1 MARKLSKATNTKVL
15 WVEGRW
21 SSNPE
26 FVPSLIQK
34 GFQVE
39 RVTSGKEAL
48 KSVGEG
54 KHDLVIVDAASMRTN
69 GKRICSSISSR
80 VHGLPILLIS
90 DKQHPIEE
98 GSAACAS
105 EILMLPFTQR
115 KLINRIGPLLPAD
128 EGGMLRAGPL
138 ELDLETHA
146 VRAQGKKT
154 VMTPRLVRLLRMLI
168 DNKGEVVERNA
179 LFRKVWRT
187 NYTGD
192 TRTLDVHISWL
203 RNAIEKDPKKPKLL
217 HTIRG
222 MGYRLDI

>member
-1 MARKLSKATNTKVL
+1 M
-15 WVEGRW
+15 WIEGRW

-26 FVPSLIQK
+26 FVSSLLQK

-39 RVTSGKEAL
+39 RVASGKEAL
-48 KSVGEG
+48 ETVGEG
-54 KHDLVIVDAASMRTN
+54 KQDLVIVDAASMRTN
-69 GKRICSSISSR
+69 GKRICSSIR
-80 VHGLPILLIS
+80 DKVNGVPILVIS
-90 DKQHPIEE
+90 DKQHPIDENFE
-98 GSAACAS
+98 CAN
-105 EILMLPFTQR
+105 EILILPFTQR
-115 KLINRIGPLLPAD
+115 KLVNRIGPLLPTD
-128 EGGMLRAGPL
+128 EGGMLKAGPI

-154 VMTPRLVRLLRMLI
+154 VLTPRLVRLLRMLI
-168 DNKGEVVERNA
+168 DNKGEVVERDA
-179 LFRKVWRT
+179 LFKKVWRT

-203 RNAIEKDPKKPKLL
+203 RQAIERDPKKPKLL

>member
-1 MARKLSKATNTKVL
+1 MARKLSKANNTKIL

-21 SSNPE
+21 TSNPE
-26 FVPSLIQK
+26 FVPALIKK
-34 GFQVE
+34 GFKVE
-39 RVTSGKEAL
+39 RATSGKEAL

-69 GKRICSSISSR
+69 GKRICASISSR
-80 VHGLPILLIS
+80 VNGLPILLIS
-90 DKQHPIEE
+90 DTQHPIGVEDT
-98 GSAACAS
+98 CANA
-105 EILMLPFTQR
+105 ILLLPFTQR
-115 KLINRIGPLLPAD
+115 KLINRIGPLLPAN

-146 VRAQGKKT
+146 VRAHGKKT
-154 VMTPRLVRLLRMLI
+154 VITPRLVRLLRMLI
-168 DNKGEVVERNA
+168 DNKGEVVERNT
-179 LFRKVWRT
+179 LFKKVWRT

-192 TRTLDVHISWL
+192 TRTLDVHVSWL

-222 MGYRLDI
+222 LGYRLDI

>member
-1 MARKLSKATNTKVL
+1 MARKLSKASSTKIL
-15 WVEGRW
+15 WIEGHW
-21 SSNPE
+21 ASNPE

-54 KHDLVIVDAASMRTN
+54 KHHLVIVDAASMRTN
-69 GKRICSSISSR
+69 GKRICSSINEK
-80 VHGLPILLIS
+80 VNGLPILLIS

-98 GSAACAS
+98 GATTCAS

-115 KLINRIGPLLPAD
+115 KLLNRIGPLLPAD
-128 EGGMLRAGPL
+128 EGGMLRVGPL

-146 VRAQGKKT
+146 LRANGKKT
-154 VMTPRLVRLLRMLI
+154 VLTPRLLRLLRMLI
-168 DNKGEVVERNA
+168 DNKGEVVERNT
-179 LFRKVWRT
+179 LFKKVWKT

-203 RNAIEKDPKKPKLL
+203 RLAIEKDPKKPKLL

-222 MGYRLDI
+222 LGYRLDI